1 VKLPGTK
8 LRAGTGTIV
17 SQLLILVARLWQ
29 LGPSLLLPPSCRYT
43 PSCSHYAI
51 EALRRHGAIKGGWL
65 AVKRIMRCHPWGGH
79 GYDPVP

>member
-1 VKLPGTK
+1 MTRRVM
-8 LRAGTGTIV
+8 IW
-17 SQLLILVARLWQ
+17 IARLWQ

-51 EALRRHGAIKGGWL
+51 EALEKHGAIKGGWL
-65 AVKRIMRCHPWGGH
+65 AAKRLMRCHPWGGH